1 MGDIDLDIYLV
12 QSPKRSSPVVTII
25 HLKFQVFKLMLNC
38 LSVLIIKIRREMI
51 AKATS
56 RPIEIRK
63 STLLSL
69 SFIREIS

>member
-1 MGDIDLDIYLV
+1 MGYIGLGIYLA
-12 QSPKRSSPVVTII
+12 QGPKRSSPVVIII

-38 LSVLIIKIRREMI
+38 LSVLIKIRREMI

-56 RPIEIRK
+56 RPIEIRN

-69 SFIREIS
+69 SFIRKIS

>member
-1 MGDIDLDIYLV
+1 MGDIGLGIYLA
-12 QSPKRSSPVVTII
+12 QGPKRSSPVATII

-38 LSVLIIKIRREMI
+38 LSVLIKIRREMI

-69 SFIREIS
+69 SFIRKIS